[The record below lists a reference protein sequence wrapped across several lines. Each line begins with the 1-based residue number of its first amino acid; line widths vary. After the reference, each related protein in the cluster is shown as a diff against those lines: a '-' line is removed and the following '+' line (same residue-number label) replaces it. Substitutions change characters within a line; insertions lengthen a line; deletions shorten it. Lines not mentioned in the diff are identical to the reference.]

1 MALCASFLC
10 CTSFQQAEED
20 KALAFLAKFN
30 NETPYEDFKD
40 AVARYA
46 TNITEHNKQLT
57 TDATITFS
65 SFQYQMRLK
74 ASKFDVEKLKPDTK
88 RQILFITSTATPKD
102 KALVR
107 KLTALRSSMLA
118 TYSTSKVEDKSRCL
132 SWTLIVSYFSQLARL
147 RSFVVRLERLA

>member
-1 MALCASFLC
+1 MKLVYFVVTMALCASFLC

-30 NETPYEDFKD
+30 NDTPYEDFKD
-40 AVARYA
+40 AVARWKYA

-65 SFQYQMRLK
+65 SFQNQMRLE

-88 RQILFITSTATPKD
+88 RQILFFTSTATPKD
-102 KALVR
+102 KPFVR
-107 KLTALRSSMLA
+107 KLTN
-118 TYSTSKVEDKSRCL
+118 
-132 SWTLIVSYFSQLARL
+132 
-147 RSFVVRLERLA
+147 